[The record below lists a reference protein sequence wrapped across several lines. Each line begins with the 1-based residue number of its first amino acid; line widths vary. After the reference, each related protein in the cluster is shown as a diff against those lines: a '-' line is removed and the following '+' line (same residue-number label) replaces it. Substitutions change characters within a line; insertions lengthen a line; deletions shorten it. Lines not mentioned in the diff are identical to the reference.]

1 MFCYTCKINYS
12 SGIFICKEHCTYIQC
27 ICCAT
32 QVIKYTVGIRMC
44 DELQPMSNVRV
55 NKQWNL

>member
-1 MFCYTCKINYS
+1 MFCYTYKINYS
-12 SGIFICKEHCTYIQC
+12 SGIYLSVSNIVPIQC